1 MSLHLQI
8 STELND
14 GSLRLEWVRMPLKSD
29 ATSILDYDGF
39 QRLPESS
46 VQESLKDLMELQAL
60 RNIKEETAIITSG
73 IE

>member
-1 MSLHLQI
+1 MSLHLQV

-39 QRLPESS
+39 QRLPESN
-46 VQESLKDLMELQAL
+46 VQESLKDLMEL
-60 RNIKEETAIITSG
+60 
-73 IE
+73 

>member
-1 MSLHLQI
+1 MVTLNESLSTLPISHFTTREDYGMSLHLQI

-39 QRLPESS
+39 
-46 VQESLKDLMELQAL
+46 
-60 RNIKEETAIITSG
+60 
-73 IE
+73 